1 MTQQGMDWEVLQ
13 QEWQR
18 NGSSQAEVATAFER
32 LSRARRGVLFTSLA
46 ETAIGVSSILFVM
59 MALRHAANPL
69 VAALGVIV
77 IAGNAIVWAQRVI
90 FRQREQNSLSATG
103 ADYLAAMRRLRTRQI
118 RLGEFVWVVLSMEL
132 IFFIPWWVIGS
143 RFHSRRITDTG
154 SLLTM
159 WLPIVVMLALYVWGF
174 RLRAAGIRDVR
185 TIDRLEADSSAM

>member
-77 IAGNAIVWAQRVI
+77 IVGNAIVWAQRVI

-118 RLGEFVWVVLSMEL
+118 RLAEFVWVVLSMEL

-143 RFHSRRITDTG
+143 RVHSRRITDAG

-159 WLPIVVMLALYVWGF
+159 WLPIVVIVALYVWAF
-174 RLRAAGIRDVR
+174 RLRAAGIRDVQ

>member
-1 MTQQGMDWEVLQ
+1 MTQQGMDWELLQ

-18 NGSSQAEVATAFER
+18 SGSSQAEVSTAFER
-32 LSRARRGVLFTSLA
+32 LSRARRGVLCTSLA
-46 ETAIGVSSILFVM
+46 ETAIGVSSILFMM

-77 IAGNAIVWAQRVI
+77 IVGNAIVWAQRII
-90 FRQREQNSLSATG
+90 FRQREQNSVSASG

-118 RLGEFVWVVLSMEL
+118 RLAEFVWVVLSMEL

-143 RFHSRRITDTG
+143 RVHSRRITDTG

-159 WLPIVVMLALYVWGF
+159 WLPIVVIVALYVWAF
-174 RLRAAGIRDVR
+174 RLRAAGTRDVQ

>member
-1 MTQQGMDWEVLQ
+1 MTQQGMDWELLQ

-18 NGSSQAEVATAFER
+18 SGSSQAEVATAFER
-32 LSRARRGVLFTSLA
+32 LARARRGVLFTSLA

-77 IAGNAIVWAQRVI
+77 IVGNAIVWAQRII
-90 FRQREQNSLSATG
+90 FRQREQNSLSAT
-103 ADYLAAMRRLRTRQI
+103 ALDYLAAMRRLRTRQI

-159 WLPIVVMLALYVWGF
+159 WLPIVVMLALYVWSF
-174 RLRAAGIRDVR
+174 RLRAAAIRDVR

>member
-46 ETAIGVSSILFVM
+46 ETAIGTSSILFVM

-77 IAGNAIVWAQRVI
+77 IVGNAIVWAQRII
-90 FRQREQNSLSATG
+90 FRQREQNSLSAT
-103 ADYLAAMRRLRTRQI
+103 ALDYLAAMRRLRTRQI

-159 WLPIVVMLALYVWGF
+159 WLPIVVMLALYVWAF
-174 RLRAAGIRDVR
+174 RLRVAGIRDVL